1 MIDPQSGKPA
11 AATES
16 SDERDQPK
24 LHEAMRTILL
34 THKDRILSFEAIS
47 RENRRRDLYR
57 RPADGKYPNAIQIRA
72 RAAKYH
78 KLFERIGGGEI
89 KYIGPAAPVILPA
102 KPE

>member
-1 MIDPQSGKPA
+1 MTKPASPKPTGATQSG
-11 AATES
+11 
-16 SDERDQPK
+16 DERDQPK

-34 THKDRILSFEAIS
+34 TQKDHIWSFEALS
-47 RENRRRDLYR
+47 MENRRRDLYR

-78 KLFERIGGGEI
+78 KLFERIGGGGI
-89 KYIGPAAPVILPA
+89 KYIGPPV